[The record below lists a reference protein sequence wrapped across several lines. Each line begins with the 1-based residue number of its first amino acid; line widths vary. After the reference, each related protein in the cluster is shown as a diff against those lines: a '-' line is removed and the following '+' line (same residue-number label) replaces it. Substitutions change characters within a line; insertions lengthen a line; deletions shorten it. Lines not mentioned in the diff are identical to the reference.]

1 MVSKVPF
8 SFQHQ
13 DRELSAWGAMSGTRR
28 REVRFLSE
36 PGWCGSLVGRSRE
49 QPQRSPRELWFR
61 RGWLSTAVA
70 PTTASGQRDSRGH
83 NQFQANSPG
92 SRDGPPSLLF
102 HPCMGPPS
110 FLIAQAG
117 SVPSLSCLQPLLQAP

>member
-8 SFQHQ
+8 PFQHQ

-28 REVRFLSE
+28 REVRVLSE

-70 PTTASGQRDSRGH
+70 PTTASGKGI
-83 NQFQANSPG
+83 PEVTT
-92 SRDGPPSLLF
+92 
-102 HPCMGPPS
+102 S
-110 FLIAQAG
+110 FKLTAQVAEIAPHHFSFIPAWG
-117 SVPSLSCLQPLLQAP
+117 RLPFS